1 MSVVCPGDETP
12 IFPTGFHVYYFNQ
25 WAGFETKELH
35 QFFSHLDAEELF
47 ALKRGDIVWIDEEPY
62 HRDGKVYGYTK
73 RVVWGT
79 ELHPTGSLR
88 VDFGPTGSMRF
99 LPGGRGRSIT
109 KVQDEQALKN
119 MLEKLGRFS
128 YQLR

>member
-1 MSVVCPGDETP
+1 MSVVCRSDETP
-12 IFPTGFHVYYFNQ
+12 VFPAGFHVYYFNQ

-35 QFFSHLDAEELF
+35 QFFAHLTPEELLG
-47 ALKRGDIVWIDEEPY
+47 LKQGDVVWVDQEPY

-79 ELHPTGSLR
+79 ELLPNKRFR
-88 VDFGPTGSMRF
+88 VSFGPIEFMTFSPLGA
-99 LPGGRGRSIT
+99 GKSIAR
-109 KVQDEQALKN
+109 VQNEGALKN